1 MPAVAIRRLVL
12 FSPDCLVRISASP
25 SGTGVHIAPLK
36 KNVKHRTPPETTNID
51 KSGDFS
57 QLEITLLHTELLN
70 VIDVPHFLTT
80 TGVTSV
86 DDREMTRVLE
96 HKGSGTTLWWFS
108 GLTPHVSYIL
118 SGTTLNR
125 LWCRGGTTL

>member
-25 SGTGVHIAPLK
+25 SDTGVHIAPLK

-51 KSGDFS
+51 NSGDFS
-57 QLEITLLHTELLN
+57 HLEITLLHSELLN

-86 DDREMTRVLE
+86 DDRQMTPVLE
-96 HKGSGTTLWWFS
+96 HKGLGPLCGVFP
-108 GLTPHVSYIL
+108 G
-118 SGTTLNR
+118 
-125 LWCRGGTTL
+125 